1 MKLLKI
7 VKLLVITVL
16 PVVLLLPALVPN
28 LKQDSA
34 GPARVS
40 YNPPPA
46 DIYHAPLSD
55 MGLLGLTLAAYHTN
69 LSAVV
74 DPSVAAPTTN
84 SNNPQNGPQTI
95 NQNTIRFIND
105 NSYFPQSETSI
116 AVDLGNPSHVVGGF
130 NDPKFFFC
138 ISLPSDCDSPSPPVS
153 LSGFTVSIDGGLSVL
168 KGGSLPNLNV
178 SASFFPFVPFGD
190 PVVAP
195 SPDGG
200 FFYGSLG
207 LSAFGGNGVMIAKS
221 NPNLFDPNVSCATT
235 FFSPTTNPCWTI
247 VFVSGSPSLSLTI
260 EDKPVIAV
268 DQSNSPY
275 RGFVYIAWTHFDFF
289 LFKSSSYL
297 ARCDGDLNSCVML
310 AGGTLDPV
318 SGPDRF
324 ADFST
329 PVVDG
334 TGNVYVTWCNIG
346 TVRTF
351 GPIACKVRSS
361 LPGGAAF
368 SGTTT
373 IVSFMGPGTMLPDAS
388 YTRGFAT
395 EQFRTASIPW
405 LAVDASSK
413 ATSGN
418 LYFTIPVCSSGRY
431 IAPRDPF
438 FGGDNPGNCGLSS
451 ILFSR
456 SIDGGLT
463 WSTPVALSRP
473 AVNTQPYITVDP
485 VSGHLFVVY
494 YTTQYDSFNHRIDV
508 VAQESIDGGSTFH
521 QFKVTRV
528 SNEPDADPNMFF
540 YLGDF
545 GGSWTTPQYGD
556 YFQATAIDGTL
567 WVLFTANYSVEHG
580 TFQTDPFLA
589 VLIRP

>member
-1 MKLLKI
+1 MGFLKI
-7 VKLLVITVL
+7 VKFPTITAL
-16 PVVLLLPALVPN
+16 AVVLLLPTLVPT
-28 LKQDSA
+28 LGPA
-34 GPARVS
+34 PTGPARVS
-40 YNPPPA
+40 YNPAPG

-55 MGLLGLTLAAYHTN
+55 MGLLGLSFVAYHANFSTPVGP
-69 LSAVV
+69 LVTASAA
-74 DPSVAAPTTN
+74 S
-84 SNNPQNGPQTI
+84 SSNPQNGPQTI
-95 NQNTIRFIND
+95 SQNALRFIND

-116 AVDLGNPSHVVGGF
+116 AVDPGNPSHVVGGF

-138 ISLPSDCDSPSPPVS
+138 ISLPSDCDSPSAPVS

-178 SASFFPFVPFGD
+178 SASPFPFVPFGD

-195 SPDGG
+195 SPDGN

-207 LSAFGGNGVMIAKS
+207 LAPFGGNGVMIAKS

-235 FFSPTTNPCWTI
+235 YSSPTTNPCWTI
-247 VFVSGSPSLSLTI
+247 VFVSGSPSISLTI

-275 RGFVYIAWTHFDFF
+275 RGSVYIAWTHFNFF
-289 LFKSSSYL
+289 LFTSTSYL
-297 ARCDGDLNSCVML
+297 ARCDNNLNFCTML
-310 AGGTLDPV
+310 AGGSLDPV
-318 SGPDRF
+318 SGTDPF

-329 PVVDG
+329 PAVDG
-334 TGNVYVTWCNIG
+334 KGNVYLTWCNIG
-346 TVRTF
+346 TARTF
-351 GPIACKVRSS
+351 GPITCKVRSS
-361 LPGGAAF
+361 PPGGAAF

-373 IVSFMGPGTMLPDAS
+373 ILSFMGSGTMLPGAS

-405 LAVDASSK
+405 LSVDTSSR

-418 LYFTIPVCSSGRY
+418 LYFTITVCSSGRY
-431 IAPRDPF
+431 NALRDPF
-438 FGGDNPGNCGLSS
+438 YGADNPGNCGLSS

-463 WSTPVALSRP
+463 WSAPAALSSP

-485 VSGHLFVVY
+485 ASGHVFVVY
-494 YTTQYDSFNHRIDV
+494 YTTQYDPFNHRIDI

-521 QFKVTRV
+521 QFRVTRV
-528 SNEPDADPNMFF
+528 SNEPDSDPNMFF
-540 YLGDF
+540 YLSDF
-545 GGSWTTPQYGD
+545 GGSWTAPQYGD
-556 YFQATAIDGTL
+556 YFQATAIGGTL
-567 WVLFTANYSVEHG
+567 WVLFTANYAVEHG

-589 VLIRP
+589 VLVRP